1 MNAEIRPQ
9 VFDVDSSNFE
19 QEVLQ
24 ASQERVIVVDFW
36 APWCGPCRTLGPLLE
51 EVVKSLGPGI
61 ALAKVNVDENQDLA
75 VAFRVQS
82 IPAVKIVKDGRLA
95 QEFTGA
101 LPRAQIE
108 AILRPLLPAAPAK
121 EESAVEQAQALAA
134 AGDLKRAARVFEKV
148 LADTPKEP
156 DALVGLARIRLHDR
170 KFEEVERLAGAVEQ
184 GAPQYDQARAL
195 LAQIEF
201 HRTCEKAGGRQS
213 CSARLLAD
221 PQDLEARFQL
231 ACCAAAQE
239 DYATALAEWLA
250 IVERQREFR
259 NGAAREAMVSIFH
272 LLGRDHEAVADYPK
286 RLYRALY

>member
-1 MNAEIRPQ
+1 MNAEIRTQ

-24 ASQERVIVVDFW
+24 GSQERVIVVDFW

-75 VAFRVQS
+75 MAFRVQS

-121 EESAVEQAQALAA
+121 EESAMEQAQAMAA
-134 AGDLKRAARVFEKV
+134 AGDLKRAARLFETI
-148 LADTPKEP
+148 LADAPKEA

-170 KFEEVERLAGAVEQ
+170 KFEEVERLAGSVEQ
-184 GAPQYDQARAL
+184 GTPQYDQARAL
-195 LAQIEF
+195 VAQIEF
-201 HRTCEKAGGRQS
+201 HRTCERAGGRQA
-213 CSARLLAD
+213 CAARLLAD

-239 DYATALAEWLA
+239 DYATALAEWLT
-250 IVERQREFR
+250 IVERKREFR
-259 NGAAREAMVSIFH
+259 NGAAREAMVSVFH
-272 LLGRDHEAVADYPK
+272 LLGREHEVVADYPK
-286 RLYRALY
+286 RLYRTLY